1 VLVAVLAIV
10 GGSASAEARAS
21 ALGLGLITSQDA
33 DAVGDARRGLAR
45 LGVAPRQVAGLTL
58 QVTTSKPSYGPAQT
72 LVAGVDVDNTRG
84 SGLVDFY
91 LGVILPDGVTV
102 VSLGFGQVLSVGS
115 LTDLRSLTPV
125 ARGVGLGTPFRVA
138 ESSLFQHVFTGGEPA
153 GSYLLFLAATTPGAL
168 DDGALGPGEL
178 LALTTQA
185 FRFDAG
191 GILLPG
197 DPAAPAASAMFDLD
211 VIDGVPE
218 SEIETDAGGARFAR
232 TLIELGFTPNATVG
246 QVNALLQSINGR
258 IVSMLEGVLLAVVQI
273 PDPGSLAALDG
284 LLAQLRADPIV
295 RLATRAGFDEPTA
308 LPDNVPLSSAAL
320 LDHHLAVR
328 AHAAWNTRAALVA
341 PGTAE
346 PLVLIGDFFG
356 GGPPGP
362 DFDVNDIHVDYGTAG
377 TNRHGYHVLGIVA
390 GSFGGPGTNAGV
402 VTGLFPGTTRLRVV
416 DLALAPGPLLDN
428 RIVQLARLAGG
439 NVVVNTSLGEPCNT
453 AALELQLCN
462 PVAAASRAV
471 SWLEKLRLGT
481 VTVAGSGLEAR
492 VLHVTA
498 AGNLLFPGGN
508 QDARF
513 GLRYASA
520 RLLSG
525 LATFLGTP
533 VPNATNTLVIENRTN
548 RSSAPFEPDCLAL
561 SSWRGG
567 DLSAMGTSVLSMTA
581 AIDQVDFL
589 TGTSMATP
597 QTAALAAWVWTLRP
611 TLTPQAVMQ
620 VLQRTARPPNPA
632 CAGPLLGKPVIDA
645 YAAVLATDQGFANAP
660 VRRALLDVADAAGN
674 PGQDGRFDE
683 RDIQR
688 FLVELGAAGGTSF
701 DFSRFD
707 LNGDA
712 LTGGPETEAFD
723 LDMDGVLGSVSL
735 VTPQGSRTLNENGV
749 RDIDVLCFY
758 AFSALFQGSAAARD
772 QFLDGLCIPAVA
784 MLTGQLTF
792 NSHAG
797 VPGVSLDTVFSIF
810 VTAEVSRQGVIEL
823 RTVTGTGSETYTY
836 ASSAEFNCGS
846 GITATGRPPETTS
859 GTVIGGSGLGIL
871 DGDPLAQPTIS
882 PRVSG
887 TRTATNCNELGVWTT
902 STEPFEGSL
911 SSIRGTPIVSNGSTI
926 AIDFNRDFTDSFGE
940 RFIVTGRLERGL

>member
-1 VLVAVLAIV
+1 MAAMER
-10 GGSASAEARAS
+10 GSA
-21 ALGLGLITSQDA
+21 G
-33 DAVGDARRGLAR
+33 
-45 LGVAPRQVAGLTL
+45 
-58 QVTTSKPSYGPAQT
+58 KPSYGPAQT

-125 ARGVGLGTPFRVA
+125 ARGVGLGTPFRVV

-168 DDGALGPGEL
+168 GDGALGPGEL

-218 SEIETDAGGARFAR
+218 SEIETDADGARFAR
-232 TLIELGFTPNATVG
+232 TLIELGFIPNATVG
-246 QVNALLQSINGR
+246 QVNALLQSIDGR
-258 IVSMLEGVLLAVVQI
+258 IVSMLERVLLAVVQI

-308 LPDNVPLSSAAL
+308 LPDNIPLSSAAL

-346 PLVLIGDFFG
+346 PLVLIGDKFG

-362 DFDVNDIHVDYGTAG
+362 DFDVNDIHIDYGTAG
-377 TNRHGYHVLGIVA
+377 TNPPEDGTHGYHVLGIVA

-402 VTGLFPGTTRLRVV
+402 VTGLFPGTTRLRVIEAGV
-416 DLALAPGPLLDN
+416 SGPLLDN

-439 NVVVNTSLGEPCNT
+439 NVVVNTSLGVYCDTP
-453 AALELQLCN
+453 AVELSVCN

-471 SWLEKLRLGT
+471 PWLEKLRLGT

-498 AGNLLFPGGN
+498 AGNQNILFPGAK

-525 LATFLGTP
+525 LATFFGTP
-533 VPNATNTLVIENRTN
+533 VPNATNTLVIENRMN
-548 RSSAPFEPDCLAL
+548 FDFEPFEPNCLHPT
-561 SSWRGG
+561 SWRGG
-567 DLSAMGTSVLSMTA
+567 DLSAMGTDVLSMTA
-581 AIDQVDFL
+581 AIDQAGFK
-589 TGTSMATP
+589 TGTSMAAP

-620 VLQRTARPPNPA
+620 VLQRTARPPDPA
-632 CAGPLLGKPVIDA
+632 CAGPLFGAPVIDA
-645 YAAVLATDQGFANAP
+645 YAAVLATDQGFADAP

-683 RDIQR
+683 RDLQR
-688 FLVELGAAGGTSF
+688 FLVELDGNASVQSF

-712 LTGGPETEAFD
+712 FTGGQRPKRST
-723 LDMDGVLGSVSL
+723 S
-735 VTPQGSRTLNENGV
+735 TWT
-749 RDIDVLCFY
+749 
-758 AFSALFQGSAAARD
+758 
-772 QFLDGLCIPAVA
+772 
-784 MLTGQLTF
+784 
-792 NSHAG
+792 
-797 VPGVSLDTVFSIF
+797 
-810 VTAEVSRQGVIEL
+810 
-823 RTVTGTGSETYTY
+823 
-836 ASSAEFNCGS
+836 ASSA
-846 GITATGRPPETTS
+846 R
-859 GTVIGGSGLGIL
+859 
-871 DGDPLAQPTIS
+871 
-882 PRVSG
+882 
-887 TRTATNCNELGVWTT
+887 
-902 STEPFEGSL
+902 
-911 SSIRGTPIVSNGSTI
+911 
-926 AIDFNRDFTDSFGE
+926 
-940 RFIVTGRLERGL
+940 